1 MIFKIDCDNFV
12 MLYDL
17 VELIDVS
24 CEAGS
29 YELNKDTLKGT
40 MEIKGT

>member
-17 VELIDVS
+17 VELIDVTFFIFV
-24 CEAGS
+24 E
-29 YELNKDTLKGT
+29 EVN
-40 MEIKGT
+40 